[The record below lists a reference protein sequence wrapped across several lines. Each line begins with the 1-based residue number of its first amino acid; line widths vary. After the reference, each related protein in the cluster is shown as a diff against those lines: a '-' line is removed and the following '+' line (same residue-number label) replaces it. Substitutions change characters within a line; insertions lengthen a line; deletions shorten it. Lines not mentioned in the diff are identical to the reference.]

1 MVTSLMLLIHN
12 KLNGSYKMKKIIIL
26 FLSLVIATSFLIS
39 QGVENLT
46 DDQKI
51 EYNKRKLTVEKALET
66 SNGMLGFLGIKINT
80 WRAFRGLTHQI
91 ENEEFFRITGY
102 DEEANE
108 VKKTLKDA
116 NSKELL
122 GKGLS
127 FISAFGHFYQY
138 SVDPNPKYGPNGPLN
153 YRYNPTLTDILGV
166 MAGIGGMYLMVK
178 GKLMKQKPVAPYQLV
193 SDIADEY
200 NKNLIAVVI
209 QSNVSTP

>member
-1 MVTSLMLLIHN
+1 M
-12 KLNGSYKMKKIIIL
+12 
-26 FLSLVIATSFLIS
+26 SLVIATSFLIS
-39 QGVENLT
+39 QDVENLT
-46 DDQKI
+46 DDQKL

-66 SNGMLGFLGIKINT
+66 SNGMLGFFGLKINT

-91 ENEEFFRITGY
+91 KAEEFFRITGY

-116 NSKELL
+116 NRKELL
-122 GKGLS
+122 GKGLA

-138 SVDPNPKYGPNGPLN
+138 SVDPTPVHGPDGPLN

-166 MAGIGGMYLMVK
+166 MAGVGGMYLMVK
-178 GKLMKQKPVAPYQLV
+178 GKLIEQKPVAPYQIAY
-193 SDIADEY
+193 DIADEY
-200 NKNLIAVVI
+200 NKKLITLVK